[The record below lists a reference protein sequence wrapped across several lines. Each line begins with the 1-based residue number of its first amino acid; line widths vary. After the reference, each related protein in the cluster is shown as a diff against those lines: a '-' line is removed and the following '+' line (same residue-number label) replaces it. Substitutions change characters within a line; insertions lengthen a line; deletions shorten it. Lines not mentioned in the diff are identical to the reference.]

1 MGWIGTD
8 GERGGGTGQPVKV
21 FQSRIVFGLPA
32 ACMEWPSQERH
43 TTMREKIYTLCYD
56 LQKTKSQIKGNI
68 FYSVQRGSALCLEV
82 SLLPLFKK
90 KKNKKLTAVIS
101 EILSFTSLLWKE
113 PLLSPLD
120 MAPRAFLEH
129 EVVSASYV
137 SGQPGTNNGIGLDLQ
152 SRQLGRLAC
161 LLLLSLCRSLVTPS
175 VFRFPSTFSST
186 HLTHHM
192 LPTLHSCCV
201 IPVSTIFITFVFS
214 SWVN

>member
-1 MGWIGTD
+1 MICKKPKAKS
-8 GERGGGTGQPVKV
+8 RAISSI
-21 FQSRIVFGLPA
+21 QSSAGVLFVWKS
-32 ACMEWPSQERH
+32 AC
-43 TTMREKIYTLCYD
+43 
-56 LQKTKSQIKGNI
+56 
-68 FYSVQRGSALCLEV
+68 FLCL
-82 SLLPLFKK
+82 KK

-152 SRQLGRLAC
+152 SRQHGRLAC

-192 LPTLHSCCV
+192 LPTPHSCCV